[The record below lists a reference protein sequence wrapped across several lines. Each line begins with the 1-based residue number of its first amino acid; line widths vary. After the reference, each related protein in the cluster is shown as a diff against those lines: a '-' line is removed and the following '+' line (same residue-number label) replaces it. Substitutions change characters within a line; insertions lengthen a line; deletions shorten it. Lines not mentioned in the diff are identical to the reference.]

1 MFFLFVFF
9 FHVLPPRLALRM
21 WPEKSVEDQSKPYY
35 IIKRVSGDAS
45 TDDCCHFCV
54 SCKIKWLWTVHADAY
69 LNVVL
74 AMRSCSMCV
83 MRAVRA
89 RVQQRRE
96 TKKKKQ
102 TSPPPSSIQRAQQKK
117 KEADPLCCRVSTRNN
132 LPSGI
137 NMRKFIFILAA
148 SALLLRAN
156 AFQVCD
162 FHWARLCAECT
173 IRISDQVHRSQRC
186 KTTLAL
192 PSLVF
197 SIPKLKWIPF
207 DNNNYIERIPIN
219 PNEPHE
225 IVNLFFTFHIRGRQ
239 IRKLF
244 I

>member
-1 MFFLFVFF
+1 MVVNGARRRVPKCRPRNALVFY
-9 FHVLPPRLALRM
+9 VC
-21 WPEKSVEDQSKPYY
+21 
-35 IIKRVSGDAS
+35 DA
-45 TDDCCHFCV
+45 
-54 SCKIKWLWTVHADAY
+54 
-69 LNVVL
+69 
-74 AMRSCSMCV
+74 CSPSSSPAAE
-83 MRAVRA
+83 RN
-89 RVQQRRE
+89 
-96 TKKKKQ
+96 KKKKQ